1 MYCKQ
6 QLQQL
11 VQGLMTEKEGADK
24 AANAATAAAA
34 EAKAREEDAKRT
46 TEQVHYA
53 VQHQFMSLHAAVT
66 TAQRVT
72 VIHQTARCGSG
83 CACQLSGFIEAL
95 H

>member
-1 MYCKQ
+1 MLALAVHAVKLDATVTQ

-46 TEQVHYA
+46 TEQVHYTKL
-53 VQHQFMSLHAAVT
+53 HKTMSIL
-66 TAQRVT
+66 
-72 VIHQTARCGSG
+72 
-83 CACQLSGFIEAL
+83 
-95 H
+95 